1 MSAEEEKES
10 TEPATSGLWLLDPSS
25 VRDQL
30 LVVATG
36 ERHLAFPA
44 GMISGVDE
52 RNTVYPV
59 PCALGHFL
67 GIVPY
72 RGQFVPLLDGEFL
85 CDPESSA
92 QAHADRME
100 IASPEDLEDLMDD
113 LSFEVSG
120 LLLVLESGED
130 LLGLAFDRFIGF
142 APPSRHSDPPG
153 EDLPKWIKSSGTT
166 EGIPV
171 LVVDT
176 PALFEYCRG
185 RSP

>member
-1 MSAEEEKES
+1 MSTEEKKES
-10 TEPATSGLWLLDPSS
+10 TEPAVSGLWLLDPST

-30 LVVATG
+30 LVVASG
-36 ERHLAFPA
+36 EHHLAFPA

-72 RGQFVPLLDGEFL
+72 RGEFVPLLGTDFL
-85 CDPESSA
+85 RDPDSA
-92 QAHADRME
+92 EQAHADRME

-120 LLLVLESGED
+120 LLLVLESGND

-142 APPSRHSDPPG
+142 APPSRYSEPPAA
-153 EDLPKWIKSSGTT
+153 DLPEWIKSSGTT